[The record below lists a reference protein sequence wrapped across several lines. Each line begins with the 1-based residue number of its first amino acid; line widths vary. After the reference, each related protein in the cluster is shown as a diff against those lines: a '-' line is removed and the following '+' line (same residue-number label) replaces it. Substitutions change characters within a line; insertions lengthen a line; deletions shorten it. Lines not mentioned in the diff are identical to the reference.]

1 LNLIKKYFADNTQLI
16 VLGIIWLVFGI
27 FTGPLI
33 YLVVPF
39 TLFLLYNRGMHLEI
53 FVGFFFILTLSD
65 SRLHS
70 LAFAAQI
77 KNIYIL
83 VVFLITLKEMGALE
97 NRILFFKYFIPF
109 FLMAFTCMFFNPSI
123 ATSFQKTLSYCLLFF
138 SIPNYLFIVYK
149 RYGVSFFKSIV
160 FLVVVILALGLLINF
175 ISPKVTNLVGRYRGL
190 LGNPNGLGLYT
201 FLFILFFATL
211 NDIRQD
217 LFTRNE
223 KVIIYGIAFLSLLK
237 CGSRT
242 SLVTTLLFF
251 FFNRFYKI
259 SPWLGFVAFVVSIYL
274 YQLIS
279 NNLAD
284 IITYLGLQDQ
294 FRIDTLE
301 NGSGRTIAWD
311 FAWDQIQNDFFI
323 GRGFSYTEYIFR
335 INYEYLSMLG
345 HQGAA
350 HNSYLTFWLDT
361 GLIGLVLYLFALIT
375 TFIKASFKSKF
386 AFPVLYAV
394 LFSNN
399 YESWLTASLNPFTIQ
414 LLFILTLMFIKNEVM
429 TDFDD
434 SSKTSFLKEPAVA
447 N

>member
-1 LNLIKKYFADNTQLI
+1 
-16 VLGIIWLVFGI
+16 
-27 FTGPLI
+27 
-33 YLVVPF
+33 
-39 TLFLLYNRGMHLEI
+39 M
-53 FVGFFFILTLSD
+53 
-65 SRLHS
+65 
-70 LAFAAQI
+70 
-77 KNIYIL
+77 
-83 VVFLITLKEMGALE
+83 
-97 NRILFFKYFIPF
+97 
-109 FLMAFTCMFFNPSI
+109 
-123 ATSFQKTLSYCLLFF
+123 
-138 SIPNYLFIVYK
+138 
-149 RYGVSFFKSIV
+149 
-160 FLVVVILALGLLINF
+160 
-175 ISPKVTNLVGRYRGL
+175 
-190 LGNPNGLGLYT
+190 
-201 FLFILFFATL
+201 
-211 NDIRQD
+211 
-217 LFTRNE
+217 
-223 KVIIYGIAFLSLLK
+223 
-237 CGSRT
+237 
-242 SLVTTLLFF
+242 
-251 FFNRFYKI
+251 
-259 SPWLGFVAFVVSIYL
+259 

-434 SSKTSFLKEPAVA
+434 SSKTPFLKEPSVA